1 MSAKDSQFKIATR
14 HLRSTFLGVGLFS
27 AAVNLLML
35 TGPLFMLQIYDRVL
49 SSRSVPTL
57 VALVVLVGVL
67 YAFMAI
73 FDFIRVRL
81 LSRAAHRFDL
91 ELMPLA
97 QKTWIYQGP
106 AADRLSSRPEQDLSV
121 VRQFVG
127 SNGPVALLDLP
138 WVPLYL
144 ALIFMLHQWLGLLA
158 LAGAV
163 IVISLALINEF
174 ATRGSIR
181 EGAGHEFSAS
191 LIGQQVHDH
200 SEPLVAMGMAERMT
214 QRWGEIRRLAM
225 GHAQKAASTSE
236 MISAFSR
243 AFRLL
248 LQSAILA
255 LGAYLA
261 IHQQISAGAIVAASI
276 IAGRALSPVDQAI
289 GQWKGFVRA
298 RLAFSRLK
306 KAIGDIG
313 TSEPRTQLPNPEG
326 TVDVSALIKLTP
338 DVEQT
343 GSNGR
348 PPILQDIN
356 FKLNPG
362 DGLGVIGPSTAGK
375 SSLARLLTGI
385 WLPDRGTVTLD
396 GAGFGLWDQEALG
409 RHIGYLPQDVSLI
422 NGTIRQNISR
432 FDPSAEDD
440 DIIAAAQLAG
450 VHEMVLALPEG
461 YDTAIGQGNTMLS
474 GGQAQRIA
482 LAQAVYRQPALVVLD
497 EPNSN
502 MDSEGDAALS
512 DCIRALREAGSTV
525 IVMAHRPSAIAS
537 VNKILML
544 NGGRQVD
551 FGNKHDVLQRATRAV
566 NSERR
571 KPAEDEVRVLKPRSK
586 AAPAE

>member
-1 MSAKDSQFKIATR
+1 MSIKDSQFQLATR
-14 HLRSTFLGVGLFS
+14 RLRSSFIGVGLFS
-27 AAVNLLML
+27 AAVNILML

-67 YAFMAI
+67 YAFMAV

-97 QKTWIYQGP
+97 QKTLIYQGL
-106 AADRLSSRPEQDLSV
+106 AAGRLSSRPEQDLSA

-138 WVPLYL
+138 WVPFYL
-144 ALIFMLHQWLGLLA
+144 ALVFLLHQWLGFLA
-158 LAGAV
+158 LAGAL
-163 IVISLALINEF
+163 IVITLALINEF
-174 ATRGSIR
+174 ATRGAIR

-191 LIGQQVHDH
+191 LIGQQVHDN
-200 SEPLVAMGMAERMT
+200 SEPLVAMGMAGRMT
-214 QRWGEIRRLAM
+214 DKWGEIRRLALAHTQRATGTAEM
-225 GHAQKAASTSE
+225 VSAS
-236 MISAFSR
+236 SR

-248 LQSAILA
+248 LQSSILA

-276 IAGRALSPVDQAI
+276 IAGRALAPVDQAI

-313 TSEPRTQLPNPEG
+313 LEETRTQLPEPEG
-326 TVDVSALIKLTP
+326 TVDVSGLIKLMP
-338 DVEQT
+338 EAEQA
-343 GSNGR
+343 GANNR

-356 FKLNPG
+356 FKLRPG

-385 WLPDRGTVTLD
+385 WLPDRGSVTLD
-396 GAGFGLWDQEALG
+396 GAGFSLWDQEALG
-409 RHIGYLPQDVSLI
+409 RHIGYLPQDVCLI
-422 NGTIRQNISR
+422 NGTIRQNVSR
-432 FDPSAEDD
+432 FDAEAQDYD
-440 DIIAAAQLAG
+440 VIAAAQLAG
-450 VHEMVLALPEG
+450 VHDMVLALPEG
-461 YDTAIGQGNTMLS
+461 YDTTIGQGGTMLS

-482 LAQAVYRQPALVVLD
+482 LAQAVYKQPALVVLD

-502 MDSEGDAALS
+502 MDTEGDAALS
-512 DCIRALREAGSTV
+512 DCIKALRASGSTV

-544 NGGRQVD
+544 KGGRQVD
-551 FGNKHDVLQRATRAV
+551 FGDKQEVLQRATRAV
-566 NSERR
+566 SSERVN
-571 KPAEDEVRVLKPRSK
+571 PGADEVRVLKPHTK

>member
-1 MSAKDSQFKIATR
+1 MSTNDSQFKLATR
-14 HLRSTFLGVGLFS
+14 RLRSTFLGVALFS
-27 AAVNLLML
+27 AAVNILML

-67 YAFMAI
+67 YAFMAV
-73 FDFIRVRL
+73 FDFIRIRL

-91 ELMPLA
+91 DLMPLA
-97 QKTWIYQGP
+97 QKTWIYQGL
-106 AADRLSSRPEQDLSV
+106 AAGRLSSRPEQDLSV

-144 ALIFMLHQWLGLLA
+144 ALVFMLHQWLGLLA
-158 LAGAV
+158 LSGAV
-163 IVISLALINEF
+163 IVIGLALINEF

-191 LIGQQVHDH
+191 LIGQQVHDN
-200 SEPLVAMGMAERMT
+200 SEPLVAMGMAGRMT
-214 QRWGEIRRLAM
+214 ERWGEIRCLAM
-225 GHAQKAASTSE
+225 GHAQKAAGTSE
-236 MISAFSR
+236 MVSASSR

-248 LQSAILA
+248 LQSSILA

-261 IHQQISAGAIVAASI
+261 IYQQISAGAIVAASI

-306 KAIGDIG
+306 TAIGDIG
-313 TSEPRTQLPNPEG
+313 TGDARTQLPDPKGAVEVN
-326 TVDVSALIKLTP
+326 ALIKLMP

-343 GSNGR
+343 GANGR
-348 PPILQDIN
+348 PPVLQDIN

-385 WLPDRGTVTLD
+385 WLPDRGNVSLD

-432 FDPSAEDD
+432 FDPCAQDD
-440 DIIAAAQLAG
+440 DVIAAAQLAG
-450 VHEMVLALPEG
+450 VHELVLALPEG
-461 YDTAIGQGNTMLS
+461 YDTLIGQGGTMLS

-482 LAQAVYRQPALVVLD
+482 LAQAVYQQPALVVLD

-512 DCIRALREAGSTV
+512 DCIKALRASGSTV
-525 IVMAHRPSAIAS
+525 VVMAHRPSAIAS

-544 NGGRQVD
+544 NGGRQID
-551 FGNKHDVLQRATRAV
+551 FGDKQEVLQRATRAV
-566 NSERR
+566 NSEHR
-571 KPAEDEVRVLKPRSK
+571 KAATDDVRVLTPLRK